1 MAMIPELA
9 AWIEARD
16 DIAVVAHVSPDGD
29 TLGSGLALTRALT
42 KLGKRAAL
50 VSADKAPH
58 MSQFLPGVDHMHTP
72 KELPFIPRCVL
83 YEDVAAYDRAG
94 DKGALSHVKDTALI
108 DHHATNPCF
117 AGLCVIDEEA
127 SATGG
132 LVLRL
137 IDHLGIALDYELALT
152 LYAAIATDTGNLSY
166 ANTTAEA
173 ARGIARCLEVGF
185 DIEDASLRLFRLR
198 TRARTTLLGMALS
211 AMEFYCEGR
220 IAITRISSLMF
231 EVSGAKASDTEG
243 IINFLIETEGVEA
256 AILAEERDLFTT
268 KFSLRSAGTID
279 VGETAQF
286 FGGGGHRQAAG
297 MTIHLPLF
305 EAADEVLTKVCSE
318 LNSVVVE

>member
-1 MAMIPELA
+1 MATIPELA

-50 VSADKAPH
+50 VSADKVPH
-58 MSQFLPGVDHMHTP
+58 MYQFLPGVDHVRTP

-94 DKGALSHVKDTALI
+94 DKGALQHVNDTALI

-127 SATGG
+127 PATGV

-166 ANTTAEA
+166 SNTTAEA
-173 ARGIARCLEVGF
+173 AHGIARCLEVGF
-185 DIEDASLRLFRLR
+185 NIEDASLRLFRLR

-220 IAITRISSLMF
+220 IAITRISTLMY
-231 EVSGAKASDTEG
+231 EVSGATASETEG

-256 AILAEERDLFTT
+256 AILAEERDMFTT
-268 KFSLRSAGTID
+268 KFSLRSAGMID
-279 VGETAQF
+279 VGDVASF

-318 LNSVVVE
+318 LNSSVVE